1 VVKLNTKMIEANG
14 HNITMIHSESILLND
29 EQSALDMIMSISFET
44 GSNRI
49 ALNKE
54 AISEE
59 FFKLS
64 TKLAGNILQK
74 FINYH
79 IKFAIIGDFSSYT
92 SKSLKDFIYESNKG
106 NSLFFVSSEQEAV
119 DKLSAAK

>member
-1 VVKLNTKMIEANG
+1 VVKLNTKKIEANG
-14 HNITMIHSESILLND
+14 HIITMIHSESILLND

-64 TKLAGNILQK
+64 TRLAGNILQK

>member
-1 VVKLNTKMIEANG
+1 MNTKMIEANG
-14 HNITMIHSESILLND
+14 HILTMIHSDSILLKD
-29 EQSALDMIMSISFET
+29 EQSALDMTMSISFET

-49 ALNKE
+49 ALNQE
-54 AISEE
+54 AISED
-59 FFKLS
+59 FYKLS
-64 TKLAGNILQK
+64 TRLAGTILQK

-92 SKSLKDFIYESNKG
+92 SESLQDFIYESNKG
-106 NSLFFVSSEQEAV
+106 NSLFFVSSEQEAI

>member
-64 TKLAGNILQK
+64 TRLAGNILQK

>member
-1 VVKLNTKMIEANG
+1 VVTLNTKKIEANG
-14 HNITMIHSESILLND
+14 HIITMIHSDSILLKD
-29 EQSALDMIMSISFET
+29 EQSALDMIISISFET

-64 TKLAGNILQK
+64 TRFAGNILQK

-92 SKSLKDFIYESNKG
+92 SKSLQDFIYESNKG
-106 NSLFFVSSEQEAV
+106 NSLFFVSSEQEAI

>member
-1 VVKLNTKMIEANG
+1 MNVTKTEANG
-14 HNITMIHSESILLND
+14 HIIALAHADSILLTD
-29 EQSALDMIMSISFET
+29 EQSALDVIMTISNET

-54 AISEE
+54 AISEA

-64 TKLAGNILQK
+64 TKLAGEILQK
-74 FINYH
+74 FNNYH

-92 SKSLKDFIYESNKG
+92 SKPLKDFIYECNQG
-106 NSLFFVSSEQEAV
+106 NHVFWVSSEQEAI
-119 DKLSAAK
+119 DKLSHAR

>member
-1 VVKLNTKMIEANG
+1 MIEANG
-14 HNITMIHSESILLND
+14 HNITMIHAESILLND

-64 TKLAGNILQK
+64 TRLAGNILQK

-106 NSLFFVSSEQEAV
+106 NSIFFVSSEQEAV
-119 DKLSAAK
+119 VKLSAAK